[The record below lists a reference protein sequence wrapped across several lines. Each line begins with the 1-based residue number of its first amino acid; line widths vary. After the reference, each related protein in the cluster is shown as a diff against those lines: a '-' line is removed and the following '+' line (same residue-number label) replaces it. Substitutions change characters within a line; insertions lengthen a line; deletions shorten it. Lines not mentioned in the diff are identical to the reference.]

1 MALYFAHLL
10 GSKSD
15 YLCKNKEYEAVYEVE
30 GGKIMRKTPFISVIM
45 PVYNSE
51 EYLDTSIQSVLNQ
64 NFQNLELI
72 LVNDC
77 SKDKSKEIC
86 QKYAEDDER
95 VKFIDLPENIGAGKA
110 RNKGL
115 EFVTGE
121 YVTFVDADDKIDL
134 ELYQHAAT
142 ATENG
147 KIDMVVWGMTEF
159 YLDKKGNLHSENI
172 VQTEE
177 GVWCEKEKISEKI
190 LELEAQT
197 LFGYQCN
204 KLYKYSIIEKYRI
217 RFEKS
222 ILYEDYF
229 FTLEFAKQINS
240 LACIMSVGYF
250 YYKRF
255 NESITTR
262 YVPEYFELSRRR
274 VKEMYDFCCKQKIQ
288 SEDILGNIYLRYIL
302 SGAMRNEDKR
312 SGLSGKDKICW
323 FKKVRRD
330 DVYRNIIGNAQISS
344 PVLKILKFL
353 MNHGAFRICRFMG
366 VGTFLLKD
374 KGPLLFARLKNN

>member
-1 MALYFAHLL
+1 M
-10 GSKSD
+10 G
-15 YLCKNKEYEAVYEVE
+15 N
-30 GGKIMRKTPFISVIM
+30 TPFISVIM

-64 NFQNLELI
+64 SFRDLELI

-77 SKDKSKEIC
+77 SRDKSKTIC

-95 VKFIDLPENIGAGKA
+95 VKFIDLQENIGAGKA

-115 EFVTGE
+115 EFVKGK
-121 YVTFVDADDKIDL
+121 YVTFVDADDRIDL

-142 ATENG
+142 ATKNG
-147 KIDMVVWGMTEF
+147 KIDMVVWGMTEL
-159 YLDKKGNLHSENI
+159 YLDKAGNLDSKNI
-172 VQTEE
+172 VKTEE
-177 GVWCEKEKISEKI
+177 GTWDVKEEINEKI
-190 LELEAQT
+190 LELETQT

-204 KLYKYSIIEKYRI
+204 KLYKYSIIDEYKI

-229 FTLEFAKQINS
+229 FTLEFAKRIQS

-274 VKEMYDFCCKQKIQ
+274 VKEMYDFCCDQKMQ
-288 SEDILGNIYLRYIL
+288 AGNVLGNIYLRYIL

-312 SGLSGKDKICW
+312 SGLTKADKICW
-323 FKKVRRD
+323 FKKVKRD
-330 DVYRNIIGNAQISS
+330 EVYGHVINDAKISS
-344 PVLKILKFL
+344 PALKMLKFF
-353 MNHGAFRICRFMG
+353 MEHNAFGICRFMG
-366 VGTFLLKD
+366 MGTFWVKD
-374 KGPLLFARLKNN
+374 KGPLLFARLKKN